1 MTNKFKHYIDWLSV
15 KIASFILFTV
25 SVLEKYD
32 HIISTL
38 TKYVGYMAVWI
49 GTATVLIRF
58 YKTWKDKGVNGD

>member
-15 KIASFILFTV
+15 KITSFIFFTV

-32 HIISTL
+32 HIISIL